1 MCSHWSCLCS
11 SYRALHSVEE
21 KRGSWQEQGSK
32 ETLAEVWSRRVSVA
46 SAQSSPFSGPR
57 GWIWKQ
63 CSRRPWR
70 RFDCTS
76 NHSLGA
82 APGPHNLL
90 YLHYFLCP
98 RSFLCPHCLLSPH
111 HLLSLEAACGLHPP
125 PAVYWAQLTVLSLP
139 PLPTTYVAV
148 ECLPL
153 SLLSGSFAVLW
164 QTSISS
170 HRFDLELPGEAPW
183 GETGV
188 SPHCTSLG
196 FGTCEAIPVG
206 RVPFGQTQGSTPAAD
221 LAGRG
226 VNMGTSWGCAD
237 LYWWTGCCWQGTGWS
252 SSPQAVLWSSA
263 LQICLPPLNAL
274 SSSLE
279 VRMCCLQLLGTLSP
293 HAVGREGRLLLVRLT
308 EG

>member
-82 APGPHNLL
+82 VPGPHNLL

-98 RSFLCPHCLLSPH
+98 RSLLCPHCLLSPH

-139 PLPTTYVAV
+139 PLPTTWRWSVFL
-148 ECLPL
+148 CLCFQVHSRSSGKPQFLTTDLILNFLEKLHGERLGSHLTAQAWGLAPVRPSLWAEFPL
-153 SLLSGSFAVLW
+153 D
-164 QTSISS
+164 
-170 HRFDLELPGEAPW
+170 RPRAP
-183 GETGV
+183 
-188 SPHCTSLG
+188 
-196 FGTCEAIPVG
+196 
-206 RVPFGQTQGSTPAAD
+206 
-221 LAGRG
+221 
-226 VNMGTSWGCAD
+226 
-237 LYWWTGCCWQGTGWS
+237 
-252 SSPQAVLWSSA
+252 
-263 LQICLPPLNAL
+263 
-274 SSSLE
+274 
-279 VRMCCLQLLGTLSP
+279 LQLLTLQ
-293 HAVGREGRLLLVRLT
+293 GEG
-308 EG
+308 